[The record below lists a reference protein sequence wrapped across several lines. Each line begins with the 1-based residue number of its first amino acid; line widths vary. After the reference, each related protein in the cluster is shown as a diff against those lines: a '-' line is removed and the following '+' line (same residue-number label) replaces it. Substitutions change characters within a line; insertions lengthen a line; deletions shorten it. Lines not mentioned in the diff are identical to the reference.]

1 MTLTQARLS
10 VDEGAGTY
18 FRSRRARL
26 TEALWAYGFLAPSFL
41 IFAVFVFYPLYRTAR
56 QTFYQPGLYPDA
68 PQRWIGWDQWTDVL
82 GDSEFHATIGRTV
95 LLSVM
100 TVVPALVLGLLL
112 AWLVNQPLR
121 GIAVFRIVFSTPVA
135 TSVAVA
141 SLVFLILL
149 NPQGGVLK
157 VDWLQHRTPALM
169 SIALTNIWQNL
180 GITFII
186 ILAGLQSVPDDL
198 IEAAKIDGAG
208 AFRRLRHV
216 IIPTISPTLMFAVVI
231 LTIVSFQTFGQI
243 DILTQGGP
251 QNATR
256 VIVYD
261 IFTERGSDPGGAAVK
276 SIILFGGLVLLTF
289 VQFAALNRRVHYGD

>member
-1 MTLTQARLS
+1 MSQTRMSLN
-10 VDEGAGTY
+10 DGAGTY
-18 FRSRRARL
+18 FRSRRARVSE
-26 TEALWAYGFLAPSFL
+26 TLWAYAFLAPSL
-41 IFAVFVFYPLYRTAR
+41 VIFAVFVFYPLIRTAH

-68 PQRWIGWDQWTDVL
+68 PQRYIGWEQWTDVL
-82 GDSEFHATIGRTV
+82 GDSDFHATILRTLLLSLMTV
-95 LLSVM
+95 L
-100 TVVPALVLGLLL
+100 PALVLGLLL

-121 GIAVFRIVFSTPVA
+121 GMSLFRIVFSTPVA

-149 NPQGGVLK
+149 NPQGGILK
-157 VDWLQHRTPALM
+157 VDWLTRPTPALM
-169 SIALTNIWQNL
+169 SVALTNVWQNL

-208 AFRRLRHV
+208 PWRRLRSV
-216 IIPTISPTLMFAVVI
+216 IIPTISPTLMFAFVI

-251 QNATR
+251 QDATR

-261 IFTERGSDPGGAAVK
+261 IFTNRGSDPGAAAVK
-276 SIILFGGLVLLTF
+276 SIVLFGGLVLLTF
-289 VQFAALNRRVHYGD
+289 IQFAALNRRVHYGD